1 MVRYLPA
8 TPGFGERLTEALGKS
23 VGDVGSAYVQKNRQ
37 NRINEQDEQIVNS
50 FNPED
55 PWTTQLAKFSRLS
68 KDRQTSLTPVFNQFI
83 KSQEKQGLASAKLS
97 AEQQKEEQ
105 ETAGLHDTLDFLD
118 KNYESVGQSNIPGLK
133 SWTAGGARRGTV
145 QTREEID
152 RSGFL
157 AADAIFTKYNK
168 GSVSKEKLKLVQEM
182 APKSTDSER
191 VYKAKVNALR
201 RMAKF
206 PKDISQEEFDKQLT
220 REAKAIGKA
229 APKEAKTETTTVIAP
244 DGTARE
250 IPNEAVKDALA
261 NGGKL
266 A

>member
-1 MVRYLPA
+1 MVQIIPRAP
-8 TPGFGERLTEALGKS
+8 TFGESIMPQIQSAVGAFAKQRNEAQAKKQDEAL
-23 VGDVGSAYVQKNRQ
+23 
-37 NRINEQDEQIVNS
+37 INS
-50 FNPED
+50 FNPND
-55 PWTTQLAKFSRLS
+55 SAISQMQKFAKLS
-68 KDRQTSLTPVFNQFI
+68 PDRQSALSPLFNQLI
-83 KSQEKQGLASAKLS
+83 KSQEKQGIASAKLS

-105 ETAGLHDTLDFLD
+105 ETAGLHETLDFLD